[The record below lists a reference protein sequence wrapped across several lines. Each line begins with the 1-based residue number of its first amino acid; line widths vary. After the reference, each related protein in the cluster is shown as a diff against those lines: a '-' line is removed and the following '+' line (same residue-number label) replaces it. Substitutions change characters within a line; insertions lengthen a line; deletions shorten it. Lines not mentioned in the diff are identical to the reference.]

1 MKMFVVVGAAILADI
16 ISGLLCAGKNGKIDS
31 TKLRSGL
38 FSKAGE
44 ILTMVGAYAINY
56 YLSINL
62 VEPVGIYIAA
72 MEAISIIENICVVSP
87 TLSKL
92 FAPYLAKLNE
102 VINPPSKEEN
112 TNGNEN

>member
-1 MKMFVVVGAAILADI
+1 MKMLVVVGAAILADI

-44 ILTMVGAYAINY
+44 ILTMVGAHAINY

-102 VINPPSKEEN
+102 VTNSSSEEGN
-112 TNGNEN
+112 TDGNKN